1 MKKCVWLSPL
11 LLVFA
16 LFWGSPAHAG
26 SIKTGGAHGCAATR
40 NMAQGDTTASVSR
53 ALCALIKT
61 GSLAEMSRPNFA
73 DQRNA
78 VEAFYRSTGYALAWT
93 TESKHPTEQ
102 ALALATALEN
112 ADTVGLF
119 PADYDGSRLTA
130 RLSHLQ
136 NMPSPSATELARLDL
151 ALTVSA
157 MRYVSDLCRGRLSP
171 SQFHFA
177 WPQKECNTA
186 GILRN
191 QLIKATDV
199 NAVLDQLQ
207 PPYEGYR
214 RTLKALN
221 DYMAMAKQGQG
232 ELPMPAKPVWSG
244 DHYPGV
250 EELARRL
257 KRLGDMPEDTEVP
270 AGSDLYEDN
279 LKAAIKH
286 FQRRHGLNP
295 DGSLEP
301 DTYRE
306 LTVPLERRIAQLQA
320 ALEIWRWLPADLK
333 TPWVMINLP
342 EFRLRAFSDDRP
354 TLTMDVVVGEAPNH
368 ETPLFVDSMKEL
380 IFRPDWRVPLK
391 IQQNEI
397 VRKIESHPTYIARN
411 GFQILNRQGAVRNT
425 AIDDAVLQKLR
436 TGELELRQEPG
447 SENELGLVKFIFP
460 HQNGIYMHGTL
471 ARDLF
476 ERLRR
481 DFSHGCIRLEDPAA
495 LSAWALHG
503 NSHWEPQAINKAI
516 NGNATID
523 VHLPHPVNVVTFYAT
538 AMVDNNGEVH
548 FSQDIY
554 GYDAMLEKA
563 LAKGRPY
570 LNKEEASAQMRA
582 WTSPHP

>member
-1 MKKCVWLSPL
+1 MKFVCLPPL

-16 LFWGSPAHAG
+16 FFCSPVSAEPVKTAG
-26 SIKTGGAHGCAATR
+26 VHGCAEIRGVVQEDA
-40 NMAQGDTTASVSR
+40 AASASK
-53 ALCALIKT
+53 ALCVLIKT
-61 GSLAEMSRPNFA
+61 GSLPEMSWPDFA
-73 DQRNA
+73 DQRSA
-78 VEAFYRSTGYALAWT
+78 VEAFYRPTGYALAWIT
-93 TESKHPTEQ
+93 TTTSESKHPTEQ
-102 ALALATALEN
+102 ALALTTAFKN
-112 ADTVGLF
+112 ADSVGLF
-119 PADYDGSRLTA
+119 PADYDGSRIEAL
-130 RLSHLQ
+130 LSHLQ
-136 NMPSPSATELARLDL
+136 NAPSPSAAELARLDL

-157 MRYVSDLCRGRLSP
+157 VRYVSDLYRGRLSP

-177 WPQKECNTA
+177 WPRKECDTA

-191 QLIKATDV
+191 QVVNATDV

-214 RTLKALN
+214 HTLKALN
-221 DYMAMAKQGQG
+221 HYMSMTKEPLG

-257 KRLGDMPEDTEVP
+257 KRLGDMPEDIEVP

-279 LKAAIKH
+279 LKTAVKH

-306 LTVPLERRIAQLQA
+306 LTVPLERRVAQLQL
-320 ALEIWRWLPADLK
+320 ALEVWRWLPRDLK
-333 TPWVMINLP
+333 TPWIMINLP

-354 TLTMDVVVGEAPNH
+354 TLAMDVVVGEAPNH
-368 ETPLFVDSMKEL
+368 ETPLFVDSMQEL
-380 IFRPDWRVPLK
+380 VFRPDWRVPLK

-397 VRKIESHPTYIARN
+397 VPKIESHPAYMAQNR
-411 GFQILNRQGAVRNT
+411 FQILNRQGVVKTA
-425 AIDDAVLQKLR
+425 AIDDTVLQKLR

-447 SENELGLVKFIFP
+447 SANELGLVKFIFP
-460 HQNGIYMHGTL
+460 HENGVYMHGTL
-471 ARDLF
+471 DRDLF

-503 NSHWEPQAINKAI
+503 DSNWKTEAIDKAI
-516 NGNATID
+516 NGNATVD
-523 VHLPHPVNVVTFYAT
+523 VHLPRPVSIVTFYGT
-538 AMVDNNGEVH
+538 AMVDDNGEVH
-548 FSQDIY
+548 FSGDIY
-554 GYDAMLEKA
+554 GYEAMLEKA

-570 LNKEEASAQMRA
+570 SE
-582 WTSPHP
+582 